1 MKRRWELCTP
11 DLKAVETLSKF
22 LGCHRAIAGA
32 MVNRGIRE
40 PGAAERFLGPSLA
53 DLASPFLLKDM
64 DKAVSRIIRAI
75 QARENILVFG
85 DYDADGVCS
94 TALLTEF
101 LQEAGAR
108 VFFHVPHRTK
118 EGYGFSPSHVLNP
131 VLSKKIQ
138 LVITVDNGISSHKA
152 IEEAR
157 EAGVDVI
164 VTDHHT
170 PSDTPPRALAVI
182 DPKLPGCPSGLDH
195 LAGVGVAFY
204 LCICLRM
211 AMREQ
216 GLWPDGKEPNLKH
229 KCDLVA
235 LGTVADMVPLVGENR
250 ILTTAGLEVMGA
262 ALRPGLRALL
272 EVSAVDCNAVTAHD
286 LAFRVAPRLN
296 APGRVNHANL
306 AVELLLERDPAKARR
321 LAGEVDGLNR
331 QRQRMSEDLYAS
343 VLSLLKSD
351 EDLKGQRSLVLAH
364 PGWHPGVIGIA
375 AAKLVR
381 EFNCPVVLISLNENM
396 GKGSARSI
404 PGVDLYQALQGCESQ
419 LLAFGGHAQAA
430 GLTIHNES
438 IDTFRGLFDHQVMGS
453 STARDFEPVLTIDYH
468 VDTGDVGPE
477 FANQIE
483 SMAPFGMSNP
493 EPVFLSRG
501 VGIRQGPTV
510 GRGHRRMA
518 FQSQEGDPRPLQAI
532 WFNAQDRLVPS
543 IADEVAFRV
552 QWNRWKDR
560 QTVQAVVEGIRDN

>member
-1 MKRRWELCTP
+1 M
-11 DLKAVETLSKF
+11 
-22 LGCHRAIAGA
+22 
-32 MVNRGIRE
+32 
-40 PGAAERFLGPSLA
+40 
-53 DLASPFLLKDM
+53 
-64 DKAVSRIIRAI
+64 
-75 QARENILVFG
+75 
-85 DYDADGVCS
+85 
-94 TALLTEF
+94 
-101 LQEAGAR
+101 
-108 VFFHVPHRTK
+108 
-118 EGYGFSPSHVLNP
+118 
-131 VLSKKIQ
+131 
-138 LVITVDNGISSHKA
+138 DNGISSHKA
-152 IEEAR
+152 IEEAK

-170 PSDTPPRALAVI
+170 PSDTPPPALAVI

-204 LCICLRM
+204 LCIGLRM

-216 GLWPDGKEPNLKH
+216 GLWPEGKEPNLKH

-250 ILTTAGLEVMGA
+250 ILTKTGLEIMGA
-262 ALRPGLRALL
+262 SLRPGVRALL
-272 EVSAVDCNAVTAHD
+272 DVSAVDNNSVTAHD

-296 APGRVNHANL
+296 APGRVEHANK
-306 AVELLLERDPAKARR
+306 AVELLLEKNHARAR
-321 LAGEVDGLNR
+321 HLAWEVDALNR
-331 QRQRMSEDLYAS
+331 KRQRMSEDLYNS
-343 VLSLLKSD
+343 VLSLLKTD
-351 EDLKGQRSLVLAH
+351 VDLKGQRSLVLAH

-381 EFNCPVVLISLNENM
+381 EFNCPVVLISLNKSL

-430 GLTIHNES
+430 GITIHNQS
-438 IDTFRGLFDHQVMGS
+438 IEAFRSLFDCQVMDS
-453 STARDFEPVLTIDYH
+453 SSDQDFERVLTIDYG
-468 VDTGDVGPE
+468 VDPAEIGPD

-493 EPVFLSRG
+493 EPVFLSRE

-510 GRGHRRMA
+510 GRGHRRML
-518 FQSQEGDPRPLQAI
+518 FQSNEENAKPLQAI
-532 WFNAQDRLVPS
+532 WFNARDRLVPS
-543 IADEVAFRV
+543 IASAVAFRV

-560 QTVQAVVEGIRDN
+560 QTVQAVVEGIREG